1 VTLTSSPIVFPGRVR
16 IQTLPLMHTRLFV
29 LSIVTVLTPYAFAQS
44 ASLAVFRGSALAC
57 PVSSTSLN
65 LFLENTSSSVQT
77 IPAGT
82 TMTLNY
88 SVPVVRAP
96 AVPGGATSSFSG
108 NTVSVVFS
116 QDNPIPVRTSLAFNT
131 QLNLQGLADGTP
143 VSVSV
148 SLAPSSAVT
157 FTGQGSATV
166 LAIVDLPSCT
176 SPVLPAVTVDD
187 LNASCPSAEEIAAF
201 NADLNITFE
210 GDPTAG
216 KLVCRAADGSADLTL
231 LKERTYQALRI
242 MRQLSFDTPLPWTTK
257 SLYDWLTGTIKG
269 IRSRTD
275 ITNSFCC
282 DPANTIN
289 IASSHLG
296 PVDFIT
302 SEWIGS
308 QGVLYDHESRHNQGL
323 LHTCGSNDQTLNE
336 LGAWGVQYYVQEW
349 MTRHS
354 DPFFTPRIQTPAS
367 FRGWFWS
374 GAQSMINNTICDLGS
389 GVVAVPKSLDFGAQ
403 PVGVASLTRIVALTL
418 TKGVGT
424 SVAAVAVTGAN
435 SGDFKVTADT
445 CTGATIA
452 PSCVVSLSFT
462 PSAAAVRNAALVFN
476 YGAGLSQNVPLTGTG
491 GGSTCSYSLT
501 TSGRLQPAGGGSG
514 TVTIATAP
522 GCVWT
527 ASSKSSWLGVNPP
540 NGSGTGM
547 AIFTVGPNQRD
558 GARQGVLAMGG
569 QTVSIAQAGTPIP
582 QFQAAS
588 ITNAASFAVGATP
601 GGLATIFGSGL
612 TRNVSGVV
620 GADRLPLPTQLAGT
634 SVEFVGFDS
643 TGTIKHLDAPLLAVA
658 NVGGQEQINLQIPYE
673 IIAANPV
680 EIVIRNNGLLSG
692 LLNYQLRSAHP
703 GIFTVDGT
711 AGAILH
717 EADNSLVTTSSPAA
731 RNEVVLLYAT
741 GLGAVSPVPGT
752 GQPAPGVE
760 PLSRTVA
767 TPIVTIGGVGAQVP
781 FSGLAPGFV
790 GLYQVN
796 VRIPPNA
803 PLGAV
808 QVLIQAGGVFSKAAT
823 IAIQ

>member
-1 VTLTSSPIVFPGRVR
+1 
-16 IQTLPLMHTRLFV
+16 MNTRLFV
-29 LSIVTVLTPYAFAQS
+29 LSIVTLLTPCAFAQS

-57 PVSSTSLN
+57 PVSNFSLS
-65 LFLENTSSSVQT
+65 LFLENTSSSAQT

-82 TMTLNY
+82 TMTLSY
-88 SVPVVRAP
+88 SVPVLRAP
-96 AVPGGATSSFSG
+96 SVPTGETANFSG
-108 NTVSVVFS
+108 NTVNVVFS
-116 QDNPIPVRTSLAFNT
+116 QDSPIPARTALAFNT

-143 VSVSV
+143 VSVSI
-148 SLAPSSAVT
+148 SAAPSSAVT
-157 FTGQGSATV
+157 LAGQGSATV

-176 SPVLPAVTVDD
+176 TPVLPAVTVDD
-187 LNASCPSAEEIAAF
+187 LNASCPSAEEIASF

-216 KLVCRAADGSADLTL
+216 TLVCRAADGSADLTR

-242 MRQLSFDTPLPWTTK
+242 MHQLSFDTPLPWTTK
-257 SLYDWLTGTIKG
+257 SLYDWLTGTIRG
-269 IRSRTD
+269 IRNRTD
-275 ITNSFCC
+275 ISNSFCC

-289 IASSHLG
+289 IATSHSG
-296 PVDFIT
+296 TIDFVAP
-302 SEWIGS
+302 EWVS
-308 QGVLYDHESRHNQGL
+308 TLGVLFDHETRHNQGL

-354 DPFFTPRIQTPAS
+354 DPFFTSRIQTPAA

-403 PVGVASLTRIVALTL
+403 PVGVASPTRIVALTL

-424 SVAAVAVTGAN
+424 SIASVALTGAN
-435 SGDFKVTADT
+435 SADFKLASDT

-462 PSAAAVRNAALVFN
+462 PSAAAARNAALVFN

-491 GGSTCSYSLT
+491 GGSTCAYSLA
-501 TSGRLQPAGGGSG
+501 TSFGRLQPSAGGSG

-522 GCVWT
+522 GCAWT
-527 ASSKSSWLGVNPP
+527 ASSKSSWLGLGVNAATGSG
-540 NGSGTGM
+540 NGSV
-547 AIFTVGPNQRD
+547 IFTVSPNQRD
-558 GARQGVLAMGG
+558 GARQGVLAIAG
-569 QTVSIAQAGTPIP
+569 QTIAIAQAGTPIP
-582 QFQAAS
+582 QFQTAS
-588 ITNAASFAVGATP
+588 ISNAASFVAGATP
-601 GGLATIFGSGL
+601 GGLVTIFGSGL
-612 TRNVSGVV
+612 TRNVSGIV
-620 GADRLPLPTQLAGT
+620 GADRLPLPKQLAGT

-643 TGTIKHLDAPLLAVA
+643 TGTVTHYDAPLLVVA

-673 IIAANPV
+673 LIAANPV
-680 EIVIRNNGLLSG
+680 EVVIRNNGLLSG
-692 LLNYQLRSAHP
+692 LLNYQLRAAHP

-717 EADNSLVTTSSPAA
+717 GADSSLVTDAHPAA

-752 GQPAPGVE
+752 GQPAPSVE
-760 PLSRTVA
+760 PLSRTTA
-767 TPIVTIGGVGAQVP
+767 TPIVTIGGIGAQVS

-803 PLGAV
+803 PVGNA
-808 QVLIQAGGVFSKAAT
+808 QVTIQAGGIISKAAT

>member
-1 VTLTSSPIVFPGRVR
+1 M
-16 IQTLPLMHTRLFV
+16 PLLTRLSFV
-29 LSIVTVLTPYAFAQS
+29 LCLLAFLRPDALAQTASLTVL
-44 ASLAVFRGSALAC
+44 RGSTLSC
-57 PVSSTSLN
+57 SGTTPFLS
-65 LFLENTSSSVQT
+65 LFLENNSTGPQT

-88 SVPVVRAP
+88 SVPVLRAP
-96 AVPGGATSSFSG
+96 SVPAGVAASFSG
-108 NTVSVVFS
+108 NTVSVQFA
-116 QDNPIPVRTSLAFNT
+116 QNDILPARTSLAFNT

-143 VSVSV
+143 VSVSISV
-148 SLAPSSAVT
+148 TPSGALTFIGQGNATILAIIDAPSC
-157 FTGQGSATV
+157 ATPT
-166 LAIVDLPSCT
+166 LPF
-176 SPVLPAVTVDD
+176 VTVDD
-187 LNASCPSAEEIAAF
+187 LNASCPLADEIAAI

-216 KLVCRAADGSADLTL
+216 TLVCRAADGSADLTL
-231 LKERTYQALRI
+231 FKERTYQALRVLH
-242 MRQLSFDTPLPWTTK
+242 QLSFDTQLPWTTK
-257 SLYDWLTGTIKG
+257 SLYDWMTGTIKG

-275 ITNSFCC
+275 ISNSFCC

-296 PVDFIT
+296 PVDFVA
-302 SEWIGS
+302 SEWVGTL
-308 QGVLYDHESRHNQGL
+308 GVLYDHETRHNQGL

-354 DPFFTPRIQTPAS
+354 DPFLTPRNQTPAL

-389 GVVAVPKSLDFGAQ
+389 GVVASPRSLDFGAQ
-403 PVGVASLTRIVALTL
+403 PVGVASQPRIVALTL
-418 TKGVGT
+418 TKGAGT
-424 SVAAVAVTGAN
+424 SIASVALTGAN
-435 SGDFKVTADT
+435 SADFKVASDT

-452 PSCVVSLSFT
+452 PSCVVTLNFT
-462 PSAAAVRNAALVFN
+462 PSAAAARNATLVFN

-491 GGSTCSYSLT
+491 GGSTCSYSLA
-501 TSGRLQPAGGGSG
+501 TSFGRLQPAAGGSG

-522 GCVWT
+522 GCAWT
-527 ASSKSSWLGVNPP
+527 ASSKSSWLGLGVNPASGSG
-540 NGSGTGM
+540 NGSV
-547 AIFTVGPNQRD
+547 IFTVGPNQRD
-558 GARQGVLAMGG
+558 GARQGVLAIAG
-569 QTVSIAQAGTPIP
+569 QTIAIAQAGTPIP
-582 QFQAAS
+582 QFQAIG
-588 ITNAASFAVGATP
+588 ITNAASFVAGATP
-601 GGLATIFGSGL
+601 GGLVTIFGSGL
-612 TRNVSGVV
+612 TRFVNGVV
-620 GADRLPLPTQLAGT
+620 GADRLPLPKQLAGT

-643 TGTIKHLDAPLLAVA
+643 TGTIVHYDAPLLAVA

-673 IIAANPV
+673 LIAANPV

-717 EADNSLVTTSSPAA
+717 GADSSLVTAARPAA

-752 GQPAPGVE
+752 GQPAPSVE
-760 PLSRTVA
+760 PLSRSIA
-767 TPIVTIGGVGAQVP
+767 TPIVTIGDIGAQVS

-796 VRIPPNA
+796 VRVPPNA
-803 PLGAV
+803 PLGTL
-808 QVLIQAGGVFSKAAT
+808 QVLIQAGGVFSQAAT
-823 IAIQ
+823 IAVQ